1 MLKYPLKSEFKKRLM
16 VLFLSIFKKS
26 FNDFLS
32 ARMILI
38 NLGPILLSLAFF
50 GAIFYYNGE
59 NIVNYC
65 QTLLPQSLSDYAHSQ
80 GFFSGVFVWVFKA
93 LVYFLI
99 FWIAILLSLVI
110 NIFAS
115 IFYTPL
121 VVSYLHQKYYPHV
134 VLEEFGSILFSIKYF
149 LKSLLF
155 MLVFLALLTPFYFI
169 PFIGVF
175 GVFFSIIAHFLF
187 FKNTM
192 SWDIASAIFN
202 YQSYQNLLKQHRLK
216 HYRFSFF
223 CYLFSLIPFFN
234 FFATLLQTL
243 MLTHYFFILKEKE
256 C

>member
-1 MLKYPLKSEFKKRLM
+1 M
-16 VLFLSIFKKS
+16 FLSIFKKS

-32 ARMILI
+32 TRMLLI

-59 NIVNYC
+59 SVVNYC
-65 QTLLPQSLSDYAHSQ
+65 QALLPQSLNDYSHSQ

-110 NIFAS
+110 NVFAS

-134 VLEEFGSILFSIKYF
+134 VLEKFGSILFSIKYF
-149 LKSLLF
+149 LKALIL
-155 MLVFLALLTPFYFI
+155 MLVLLALLTPFYFI

-175 GVFFSIIAHFLF
+175 GVFFSIIPHFLF

-192 SWDIASAIFN
+192 SLDIASAIFN
-202 YQSYQNLLKQHRLK
+202 HQSYQNLLKQHRLK

-223 CYLFSLIPFFN
+223 CYLFSLIPLFN

>member
-1 MLKYPLKSEFKKRLM
+1 M

-32 ARMILI
+32 TRMILI

-59 NIVNYC
+59 NIVGYC
-65 QTLLPQSLSDYAHSQ
+65 QALLPQSLSDYSHSQ
-80 GFFSGVFVWVFKA
+80 GFFAGVFVWVFKA
-93 LVYFLI
+93 LAYFLI
-99 FWIAILLSLVI
+99 FWIVILLSLVI

-155 MLVFLALLTPFYFI
+155 MLVFLAVLTPFYFI

-202 YQSYQNLLKQHRLK
+202 HQSYQNLLKQHRLK

-243 MLTHYFFILKEKE
+243 MLAHYFFILKEKE

>member
-1 MLKYPLKSEFKKRLM
+1 M
-16 VLFLSIFKKS
+16 VS
-26 FNDFLS
+26 
-32 ARMILI
+32 
-38 NLGPILLSLAFF
+38 
-50 GAIFYYNGE
+50 
-59 NIVNYC
+59 YC
-65 QTLLPQSLSDYAHSQ
+65 QTLLPQSLNDYAHAQ
-80 GFFSGVFVWVFKA
+80 GFFSGVFAWVFKA
-93 LVYFLI
+93 LVYFLV
-99 FWIAILLSLVI
+99 FWIVILLSLVI

-121 VVSYLHQKYYPHV
+121 VVSYLHQKYYSHV

-155 MLVFLALLTPFYFI
+155 MLLLLAVLTPFYFI
-169 PFIGVF
+169 PFVGI
-175 GVFFSIIAHFLF
+175 FFSIIPHFLF

-192 SWDIASAIFN
+192 SLDIASAIFN
-202 YQSYQNLLKQHRLK
+202 PQSYQKLQRQHRLK
-216 HYRFSFF
+216 HYRFAFF

>member
-1 MLKYPLKSEFKKRLM
+1 M
-16 VLFLSIFKKS
+16 FLSIFKKS

-32 ARMILI
+32 ARMLLI

-50 GAIFYYNGE
+50 GAVFHYNGE
-59 NIVNYC
+59 SVVNYC
-65 QTLLPQSLSDYAHSQ
+65 QALLPQSLNDYSHSQ
-80 GFFSGVFVWVFKA
+80 GFFAGVFAWIFKA

-99 FWIAILLSLVI
+99 FWIAILLSLII

-149 LKSLLF
+149 LKALIL
-155 MLVFLALLTPFYFI
+155 MLVLLALLTPFYFI

-192 SWDIASAIFN
+192 SLDIASTIFN
-202 YQSYQNLLKQHRLK
+202 HQSYQNLLKQHRLK

>member
-1 MLKYPLKSEFKKRLM
+1 M

-32 ARMILI
+32 ARILLI

-59 NIVNYC
+59 NVVNYC
-65 QTLLPQSLSDYAHSQ
+65 QALLPQSLSDYSHSQ
-80 GFFSGVFVWVFKA
+80 SFFSGVFVWVFKA

-110 NIFAS
+110 NVFAS

-155 MLVFLALLTPFYFI
+155 MLLFLALLTPFYFI

-175 GVFFSIIAHFLF
+175 GVFFSIIPHFLF

-192 SWDIASAIFN
+192 SLDIASAIFN
-202 YQSYQNLLKQHRLK
+202 HQSYQNLLKQHRLK

-243 MLTHYFFILKEKE
+243 MLTHYFFTLKEKE

>member
-1 MLKYPLKSEFKKRLM
+1 M

-32 ARMILI
+32 ARMLLI

-59 NIVNYC
+59 NVVNYC
-65 QTLLPQSLSDYAHSQ
+65 QALLPQSLNDYAHSQ
-80 GFFSGVFVWVFKA
+80 GFFAGVFVWVFKA

-110 NIFAS
+110 NVFAS

-149 LKSLLF
+149 LKALIL
-155 MLVFLALLTPFYFI
+155 MLVLLVLLMPFYFI

-192 SWDIASAIFN
+192 SLDIASMIFN
-202 YQSYQNLLKQHRLK
+202 HQSYQNLLKQHRLK

>member
-1 MLKYPLKSEFKKRLM
+1 M

-26 FNDFLS
+26 FNDLLS

-65 QTLLPQSLSDYAHSQ
+65 QTLLPQSLSDYSHSQ
-80 GFFSGVFVWVFKA
+80 GFFASVFVWVFKA

-155 MLVFLALLTPFYFI
+155 MLLFLAVLTPFYFI

-175 GVFFSIIAHFLF
+175 GVFFSLIAHFLF

-192 SWDIASAIFN
+192 SLDIASTIFN

-243 MLTHYFFILKEKE
+243 MLAHYFFILKEKE

>member
-1 MLKYPLKSEFKKRLM
+1 M

-32 ARMILI
+32 VRMLLI

-50 GAIFYYNGE
+50 GAIFYYNGGS
-59 NIVNYC
+59 IVNYC
-65 QTLLPQSLSDYAHSQ
+65 QTLLPQSLSDYSHSQ

-149 LKSLLF
+149 LKSLIF
-155 MLVFLALLTPFYFI
+155 MLLFLAVLTPLYFI
-169 PFIGVF
+169 PFIGIF

-192 SWDIASAIFN
+192 SLDIASMIFN
-202 YQSYQNLLKQHRLK
+202 HQSYQNLLKQHRLK

-243 MLTHYFFILKEKE
+243 MLAHYFFIFKEKE

>member
-1 MLKYPLKSEFKKRLM
+1 M

-32 ARMILI
+32 ARMLLI

-50 GAIFYYNGE
+50 GAVFHYNGE
-59 NIVNYC
+59 SVVNYC
-65 QTLLPQSLSDYAHSQ
+65 QALLPQSLSDYSHSQ

-110 NIFAS
+110 NVFAS

-149 LKSLLF
+149 LRSLIL
-155 MLVFLALLTPFYFI
+155 MLLLLALLTPFYFI

-175 GVFFSIIAHFLF
+175 GVFFSIIPHFLF

-202 YQSYQNLLKQHRLK
+202 HQSYQNLLKQHRLK

>member
-1 MLKYPLKSEFKKRLM
+1 M

-32 ARMILI
+32 ARMLLI

-50 GAIFYYNGE
+50 GAVFHYNGE
-59 NIVNYC
+59 SVMNYC
-65 QTLLPQSLSDYAHSQ
+65 QALLPQSLSDYSHSQ
-80 GFFSGVFVWVFKA
+80 GFFAGVFAWVFKA

-110 NIFAS
+110 NVFAS

-149 LKSLLF
+149 LKTLIL
-155 MLVFLALLTPFYFI
+155 MLVLLALLTPFYFI

-175 GVFFSIIAHFLF
+175 GVFFSIIPHFLF

-192 SWDIASAIFN
+192 SLDIASMIFN
-202 YQSYQNLLKQHRLK
+202 HQSYQNLLKQHRLK

>member
-1 MLKYPLKSEFKKRLM
+1 M

-32 ARMILI
+32 VRMLLI

-65 QTLLPQSLSDYAHSQ
+65 QALLPQSLSDYSHSQ

-110 NIFAS
+110 NVFAS

-149 LKSLLF
+149 LKSLAF
-155 MLVFLALLTPFYFI
+155 MLLFLAVLTPFYFI

-192 SWDIASAIFN
+192 SLDIASAIFN

-243 MLTHYFFILKEKE
+243 MLAHYFFIFKEKE

>member
-1 MLKYPLKSEFKKRLM
+1 M

-32 ARMILI
+32 VRMLLI

-50 GAIFYYNGE
+50 GAVFYYNGGS
-59 NIVNYC
+59 IVGYC
-65 QTLLPQSLSDYAHSQ
+65 QTLLPQSLNDYSHSQ
-80 GFFSGVFVWVFKA
+80 GFFAGVFVWVFKA

-149 LKSLLF
+149 LKSLAF
-155 MLVFLALLTPFYFI
+155 MLLLLAVLTPLYFI

-175 GVFFSIIAHFLF
+175 FSIIPHFLF

-192 SWDIASAIFN
+192 SWDIASMIFN
-202 YQSYQNLLKQHRLK
+202 HQSYQNLFKQHRLK

-243 MLTHYFFILKEKE
+243 MLAHYFFILKEKE

>member
-1 MLKYPLKSEFKKRLM
+1 M

-32 ARMILI
+32 ARILLI

-59 NIVNYC
+59 SVVNYC
-65 QTLLPQSLSDYAHSQ
+65 QALLPQSLSDYSHSQ

-99 FWIAILLSLVI
+99 FWIVILLSLVI

-149 LKSLLF
+149 LKALIL
-155 MLVFLALLTPFYFI
+155 MLVLLALLTPFYFI

-175 GVFFSIIAHFLF
+175 GVFFSIIPHFLF

-192 SWDIASAIFN
+192 SLDIASAIFN
-202 YQSYQNLLKQHRLK
+202 HQSYQNLFKQHRLK

>member
-1 MLKYPLKSEFKKRLM
+1 M

-32 ARMILI
+32 ARMLLI

-50 GAIFYYNGE
+50 GAVFHYNGE
-59 NIVNYC
+59 NVVNYC
-65 QTLLPQSLSDYAHSQ
+65 QALLPQSLNDYAHSQ
-80 GFFSGVFVWVFKA
+80 GFFAGVFAWVFKA

-110 NIFAS
+110 NVFAS

-149 LKSLLF
+149 LKALIL
-155 MLVFLALLTPFYFI
+155 MLVLLALLTPFYFI

-175 GVFFSIIAHFLF
+175 GVFFSIIPHFLF

-202 YQSYQNLLKQHRLK
+202 HQSYQNLLKQHRLK

>member
-1 MLKYPLKSEFKKRLM
+1 M

-32 ARMILI
+32 ARMLLI

-50 GAIFYYNGE
+50 GAVFHYNGE
-59 NIVNYC
+59 SVVNYC
-65 QTLLPQSLSDYAHSQ
+65 QALLPQSLSDYSHSQ

-110 NIFAS
+110 NVFAS
-115 IFYTPL
+115 IFYAPL

-149 LKSLLF
+149 LKALIL
-155 MLVFLALLTPFYFI
+155 MLVLLALLTPFYFI

-175 GVFFSIIAHFLF
+175 GVFFSIIPHFLF

-192 SWDIASAIFN
+192 SLDIASAIFN
-202 YQSYQNLLKQHRLK
+202 HQSYQNLLKQHRLK

>member
-1 MLKYPLKSEFKKRLM
+1 M
-16 VLFLSIFKKS
+16 FLSIFKKS

-32 ARMILI
+32 ARMLLI

-50 GAIFYYNGE
+50 GVIFYYNGE

-65 QTLLPQSLSDYAHSQ
+65 QTLLPQSLSDYSHSQ
-80 GFFSGVFVWVFKA
+80 GFFAGMFTWVFKA

-99 FWIAILLSLVI
+99 FWIVILLSLVI

-121 VVSYLHQKYYPHV
+121 VVSYLHQKYYSHV

-155 MLVFLALLTPFYFI
+155 MLLFLAVLTPLYFI

-175 GVFFSIIAHFLF
+175 GVFFSIIVHFLF

-192 SWDIASAIFN
+192 SLDIASMIFN

-216 HYRFSFF
+216 HYRFLFF

-243 MLTHYFFILKEKE
+243 MLVHYFFILKEKE

>member
-1 MLKYPLKSEFKKRLM
+1 M

-32 ARMILI
+32 ARMLLI

-50 GAIFYYNGE
+50 GAVFHYNGE
-59 NIVNYC
+59 SVVNYC
-65 QTLLPQSLSDYAHSQ
+65 QALLPQSLSDYAHSQ
-80 GFFSGVFVWVFKA
+80 GFFSGVFAWVFKA

-110 NIFAS
+110 NVFAS

-149 LKSLLF
+149 LKALIL
-155 MLVFLALLTPFYFI
+155 MLVLLALLTPFYFI

-175 GVFFSIIAHFLF
+175 GVFFSIIPHFLF

-192 SWDIASAIFN
+192 SLDIASAIFN
-202 YQSYQNLLKQHRLK
+202 HQSYQNLLKQHRLK

>member
-1 MLKYPLKSEFKKRLM
+1 M
-16 VLFLSIFKKS
+16 VLSLSILKKS

-32 ARMILI
+32 ARMLLI

-50 GAIFYYNGE
+50 GAIFYYNGGS
-59 NIVNYC
+59 IVGYC
-65 QTLLPQSLSDYAHSQ
+65 QTLLPQSLNDYSHSQ
-80 GFFSGVFVWVFKA
+80 GFFAGVFVWVSKA

-149 LKSLLF
+149 LKSLAF
-155 MLVFLALLTPFYFI
+155 MLVFLAVLTPFYFI

-175 GVFFSIIAHFLF
+175 FSIIPHFLF

-192 SWDIASAIFN
+192 SWDIASMIFN
-202 YQSYQNLLKQHRLK
+202 HQSYQNLLKQHRLK

-243 MLTHYFFILKEKE
+243 MLAHYFFILKEKE

>member
-1 MLKYPLKSEFKKRLM
+1 M

-32 ARMILI
+32 TRMLLI

-50 GAIFYYNGE
+50 GAVFHYNGE
-59 NIVNYC
+59 SVVNYC
-65 QTLLPQSLSDYAHSQ
+65 QTLLPQSLSDYSHSQ
-80 GFFSGVFVWVFKA
+80 GFFAGVFAWVFKA

-110 NIFAS
+110 NVFAS

-149 LKSLLF
+149 LKALIL
-155 MLVFLALLTPFYFI
+155 MLVLLALLTPFYFI

-175 GVFFSIIAHFLF
+175 GVFFSIIPHFLF

-192 SWDIASAIFN
+192 SLDIASAIFN
-202 YQSYQNLLKQHRLK
+202 HQSYQNLLKQHRLK

>member
-1 MLKYPLKSEFKKRLM
+1 M

-32 ARMILI
+32 AGMLLI

-50 GAIFYYNGE
+50 GAVFYYNGGS
-59 NIVNYC
+59 IVGYC
-65 QTLLPQSLSDYAHSQ
+65 QTLLPQSLNDYSHSQ
-80 GFFSGVFVWVFKA
+80 GFFVGVFAWVFKA

-99 FWIAILLSLVI
+99 FWIVILLSLVI

-149 LKSLLF
+149 LKSLAF
-155 MLVFLALLTPFYFI
+155 MLLFLAVLTPLYFI
-169 PFIGVF
+169 PFIGFF
-175 GVFFSIIAHFLF
+175 GVFFTIIVHFLF

-192 SWDIASAIFN
+192 SLDIASAIFN

-243 MLTHYFFILKEKE
+243 MLTHYFFIFKEKE

>member
-1 MLKYPLKSEFKKRLM
+1 M
-16 VLFLSIFKKS
+16 FLSIFKKS

-32 ARMILI
+32 ARMLLI

-50 GAIFYYNGE
+50 GAVFHYNGE
-59 NIVNYC
+59 SVVNYC
-65 QTLLPQSLSDYAHSQ
+65 QALLPQSLSDYSHSQ

-110 NIFAS
+110 NVFAS

-149 LKSLLF
+149 LKALIL
-155 MLVFLALLTPFYFI
+155 MLVLLALLTPFYFI

-175 GVFFSIIAHFLF
+175 GVFFSIIPHFLF

-192 SWDIASAIFN
+192 SLDIASAIFN

-243 MLTHYFFILKEKE
+243 MLAHYFFILKEKE

>member
-1 MLKYPLKSEFKKRLM
+1 M

-32 ARMILI
+32 ARMLLI

-50 GAIFYYNGE
+50 GAVFHYNGE

-65 QTLLPQSLSDYAHSQ
+65 QALLPQSLSDYSHSQ

-149 LKSLLF
+149 LKALLF
-155 MLVFLALLTPFYFI
+155 MLVFLVLLTPFYFI

-175 GVFFSIIAHFLF
+175 GVFFSIIPHFLF

-192 SWDIASAIFN
+192 SLDIASMIFN

>member
-1 MLKYPLKSEFKKRLM
+1 M

-32 ARMILI
+32 ARMLLI

-50 GAIFYYNGE
+50 GAVFYYNGGS
-59 NIVNYC
+59 IVNYC
-65 QTLLPQSLSDYAHSQ
+65 QTLLPQSLSDYSHSQ
-80 GFFSGVFVWVFKA
+80 GFFAGVFVWVFKA

-121 VVSYLHQKYYPHV
+121 VVSYLHQKYYSHV
-134 VLEEFGSILFSIKYF
+134 VLEEFGSILFSVKYF
-149 LKSLLF
+149 LKSLAF
-155 MLVFLALLTPFYFI
+155 MLLFLAVLTPLYFI

-175 GVFFSIIAHFLF
+175 GVFFFIVPHFLF

-192 SWDIASAIFN
+192 SLDIASAIFN
-202 YQSYQNLLKQHRLK
+202 HQSYQNLLKQHRLK

-243 MLTHYFFILKEKE
+243 MLTHYFFIFKEKE

>member
-1 MLKYPLKSEFKKRLM
+1 M

-32 ARMILI
+32 ARMLLI

-50 GAIFYYNGE
+50 GAIFHYNGE
-59 NIVNYC
+59 SVVNYC
-65 QTLLPQSLSDYAHSQ
+65 QALLPQSLSDYSHSQ
-80 GFFSGVFVWVFKA
+80 GFFAGVFVWVFKA

-110 NIFAS
+110 NVFAS

-149 LKSLLF
+149 LKTLIL
-155 MLVFLALLTPFYFI
+155 MLVLLALLTPFYFI

-175 GVFFSIIAHFLF
+175 GVFFSIIPHFLF

-192 SWDIASAIFN
+192 SLDIASAIFN
-202 YQSYQNLLKQHRLK
+202 HQSYQNLLKQHRLK

>member
-1 MLKYPLKSEFKKRLM
+1 M
-16 VLFLSIFKKS
+16 VLSLSILKKS
-26 FNDFLS
+26 FEDFLS
-32 ARMILI
+32 ARMLLV

-50 GAIFYYNGE
+50 GIIFYYNGE
-59 NIVNYC
+59 NMVSYC
-65 QTLLPQSLSDYAHSQ
+65 QTLLPQSLNDYAHAQ
-80 GFFSGVFVWVFKA
+80 GFFSGVFAWVFKA
-93 LVYFLI
+93 LVYFLV
-99 FWIAILLSLVI
+99 FWIVILLSLVI

-121 VVSYLHQKYYPHV
+121 VVSYLHQKYYSHV

-155 MLVFLALLTPFYFI
+155 MLLLLAVLTPFYFI
-169 PFIGVF
+169 PFVGI
-175 GVFFSIIAHFLF
+175 FFSIIPHFLF

-192 SWDIASAIFN
+192 SLDIASAIFN
-202 YQSYQNLLKQHRLK
+202 PQSYQKLQRQHRLK
-216 HYRFSFF
+216 HYRFAFF

>member
-1 MLKYPLKSEFKKRLM
+1 M

-32 ARMILI
+32 TRMLLI

-50 GAIFYYNGE
+50 GAVFYYNGGS
-59 NIVNYC
+59 IVGYC
-65 QTLLPQSLSDYAHSQ
+65 QTLLPQSLNDYSHSQ
-80 GFFSGVFVWVFKA
+80 GFFAGVFAWVFKA

-99 FWIAILLSLVI
+99 VWIVILLSLVI

-149 LKSLLF
+149 LKSLAF
-155 MLVFLALLTPFYFI
+155 MLLFLAVLTPFYFI

-175 GVFFSIIAHFLF
+175 FSIIPHFLF
-187 FKNTM
+187 FKNTV
-192 SWDIASAIFN
+192 SWDIASMIFN
-202 YQSYQNLLKQHRLK
+202 HQSYQNLLKQHRLK

-243 MLTHYFFILKEKE
+243 MLAHYFFILKEKE

>member
-1 MLKYPLKSEFKKRLM
+1 M

-32 ARMILI
+32 ARMLLI

-59 NIVNYC
+59 NVVNYC
-65 QTLLPQSLSDYAHSQ
+65 QALLPQSLSDYSHSQ

-110 NIFAS
+110 NVFAS

-149 LKSLLF
+149 LKTLIL
-155 MLVFLALLTPFYFI
+155 MLVLLALLTPFYFI

-175 GVFFSIIAHFLF
+175 GVFFSIIPHFLF

-192 SWDIASAIFN
+192 SLDIASMIFN
-202 YQSYQNLLKQHRLK
+202 HQSYQNLLKQHRLK

-243 MLTHYFFILKEKE
+243 MLVHYFFILKEKE

>member
-1 MLKYPLKSEFKKRLM
+1 M

-32 ARMILI
+32 ARMLLI
-38 NLGPILLSLAFF
+38 NLCPILLSLAFF
-50 GAIFYYNGE
+50 GAVFHYNGE
-59 NIVNYC
+59 SVVNYC
-65 QTLLPQSLSDYAHSQ
+65 QALLPQSLSDYSHSQ
-80 GFFSGVFVWVFKA
+80 GFFAGVFVWVFKA

-110 NIFAS
+110 NVFAS

-134 VLEEFGSILFSIKYF
+134 VLEEFGSILFSVKYF

-155 MLVFLALLTPFYFI
+155 MLLFLAVLTPFYFI

-192 SWDIASAIFN
+192 SLDIASMIFN

-243 MLTHYFFILKEKE
+243 MLAHYFFIFKEKE

>member
-1 MLKYPLKSEFKKRLM
+1 M

-32 ARMILI
+32 ARMLLI

-50 GAIFYYNGE
+50 GAIFHYNGE
-59 NIVNYC
+59 NVVNYC
-65 QTLLPQSLSDYAHSQ
+65 QTLLPQSLNDYAHSQ
-80 GFFSGVFVWVFKA
+80 GFFAGVFVWVFKA

-99 FWIAILLSLVI
+99 FWIAILLSLII

-149 LKSLLF
+149 LKALIL
-155 MLVFLALLTPFYFI
+155 MLVLLALLTPFYFI

-175 GVFFSIIAHFLF
+175 GVFFSIIPHFFF

-192 SWDIASAIFN
+192 SLDIASAIFN
-202 YQSYQNLLKQHRLK
+202 HQSYQNLLKQHRLK

>member
-1 MLKYPLKSEFKKRLM
+1 M

-32 ARMILI
+32 ARMLLI

-50 GAIFYYNGE
+50 GAVFHYNGGSV
-59 NIVNYC
+59 VNYC
-65 QTLLPQSLSDYAHSQ
+65 HTLLPQSLNDYSHSQ
-80 GFFSGVFVWVFKA
+80 GFFAGVFVWVFKA

-110 NIFAS
+110 NVFAS

-149 LKSLLF
+149 LKTLIL
-155 MLVFLALLTPFYFI
+155 MLVLLALLTPFYFI

-175 GVFFSIIAHFLF
+175 GVFFSIIPHFLF

-192 SWDIASAIFN
+192 SLDIASMIFN

>member
-1 MLKYPLKSEFKKRLM
+1 M

-32 ARMILI
+32 VRMLLI

-50 GAIFYYNGE
+50 GAVFHYNGE
-59 NIVNYC
+59 SVVNYC
-65 QTLLPQSLSDYAHSQ
+65 QALLPQFLNDYAHSQ

-99 FWIAILLSLVI
+99 FWIAILLSLII

-149 LKSLLF
+149 LKTLIL
-155 MLVFLALLTPFYFI
+155 MLVLLALLTPFYFI

-175 GVFFSIIAHFLF
+175 GVFFSIIPHFLF

-192 SWDIASAIFN
+192 SLDIASAIFN
-202 YQSYQNLLKQHRLK
+202 HQSYQNLLKQHRLK

>member
-1 MLKYPLKSEFKKRLM
+1 M

-32 ARMILI
+32 ARMLLI

-65 QTLLPQSLSDYAHSQ
+65 QALLPQSLSDYSHSQ
-80 GFFSGVFVWVFKA
+80 GFFAGVFVWVFKA

-99 FWIAILLSLVI
+99 FWIVILLSLVI

-121 VVSYLHQKYYPHV
+121 VVSYLHQKYYSHV

-149 LKSLLF
+149 LKSLIF
-155 MLVFLALLTPFYFI
+155 MLLFLAVLTPFYFI

-192 SWDIASAIFN
+192 SWDIASMIFN

-243 MLTHYFFILKEKE
+243 MLAHYFFIFKEKE

>member
-1 MLKYPLKSEFKKRLM
+1 M

-32 ARMILI
+32 TRMLLI

-65 QTLLPQSLSDYAHSQ
+65 QTLLPQSLNDYSHSQ
-80 GFFSGVFVWVFKA
+80 GFFAGVFVWVFKA
-93 LVYFLI
+93 LVYFFI

-149 LKSLLF
+149 LKSLAF
-155 MLVFLALLTPFYFI
+155 MLLFLAVLTPLYFI

-192 SWDIASAIFN
+192 SWDIASMIFN

-243 MLTHYFFILKEKE
+243 MLVHYFFILKEKE

>member
-1 MLKYPLKSEFKKRLM
+1 M

-32 ARMILI
+32 VRMLLI

-59 NIVNYC
+59 NVVNYC
-65 QTLLPQSLSDYAHSQ
+65 QALLPQSLNDYSHSQ

-134 VLEEFGSILFSIKYF
+134 VLEKFGSILFSIKYF
-149 LKSLLF
+149 LKALIL
-155 MLVFLALLTPFYFI
+155 MLVLLALLTPFYFI

-175 GVFFSIIAHFLF
+175 GVFFSIIPHFLF

-192 SWDIASAIFN
+192 SLDIASAIFN
-202 YQSYQNLLKQHRLK
+202 HQSYQNLLKQHRLK

-243 MLTHYFFILKEKE
+243 MLTHYFFILREKE

>member
-1 MLKYPLKSEFKKRLM
+1 M
-16 VLFLSIFKKS
+16 FLSIFKKS

-32 ARMILI
+32 ARMLLI

-65 QTLLPQSLSDYAHSQ
+65 QALLPQSLSDYAHSQ
-80 GFFSGVFVWVFKA
+80 GFFAGVFVWVFKA

-110 NIFAS
+110 NVFAS

-149 LKSLLF
+149 LKALIL
-155 MLVFLALLTPFYFI
+155 MLVLLVLLMPFYFI

-192 SWDIASAIFN
+192 SLDIASMIFN
-202 YQSYQNLLKQHRLK
+202 HQSYQNLLKQHRLK

>member
-1 MLKYPLKSEFKKRLM
+1 M

-32 ARMILI
+32 ARMIVI

-50 GAIFYYNGE
+50 GVIFYYNGGS
-59 NIVNYC
+59 IVGYC
-65 QTLLPQSLSDYAHSQ
+65 QTLLPQSLSDYSHSQ

-99 FWIAILLSLVI
+99 VWIVILLSLVI

-149 LKSLLF
+149 LKSLAF
-155 MLVFLALLTPFYFI
+155 MLLFLAVLTPFYFI

-175 GVFFSIIAHFLF
+175 GVFFSIVSHFLF

-192 SWDIASAIFN
+192 SWDIASMIFN

-243 MLTHYFFILKEKE
+243 MLAHYFFIFKEKE

>member
-1 MLKYPLKSEFKKRLM
+1 M

-50 GAIFYYNGE
+50 GAVFHYNGE
-59 NIVNYC
+59 NVVNYC
-65 QTLLPQSLSDYAHSQ
+65 QALLPQSLSDYSHSQ
-80 GFFSGVFVWVFKA
+80 GFFAGVFVWVFKA

-149 LKSLLF
+149 LKALIL
-155 MLVFLALLTPFYFI
+155 MLVLLALLTPFYFI

-175 GVFFSIIAHFLF
+175 GVFLSIIPHFLF

-192 SWDIASAIFN
+192 SLDIASAIFN
-202 YQSYQNLLKQHRLK
+202 HQSYQNLLKQHRLK